1 MDEAIK
7 GILLGIF
14 LLAAGAFAFGG
25 AVWRWGFYVCSRR
38 TRNLEDLIG
47 VKATQWFHI
56 VLGIGLMCLGVVVL
70 VAVAVPR

>member
-7 GILLGIF
+7 GILLGMF
-14 LLAAGAFAFGG
+14 LLAAGAFTFGG

-56 VLGIGLMCLGVVVL
+56 MLGIGLMCLGVVVL
-70 VAVAVPR
+70 VVVAVKR